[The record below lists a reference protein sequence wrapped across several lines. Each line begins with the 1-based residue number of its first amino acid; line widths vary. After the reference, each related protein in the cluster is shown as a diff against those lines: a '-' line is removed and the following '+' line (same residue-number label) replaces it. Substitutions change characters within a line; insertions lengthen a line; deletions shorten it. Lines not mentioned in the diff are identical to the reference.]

1 MFGISFTV
9 KVGVTG
15 MRGWVG
21 GSVERIEAITEK
33 GHYEMPADNAC
44 LQKKR
49 ANKILMVAQ
58 PMNGRFA
65 SDQYTVTT
73 SQLIRPKMEAALGW
87 LCISLFD
94 CILPENVRLKQL
106 RVSSSNDA
114 FPPESRTRATHRE
127 ALIQIKQSLQPY
139 HNSNASP
146 SSVHQNV
153 CTSANSQST
162 VVQSTP
168 TKTTPSTSAKSDIA
182 TVSLQESAMLDY
194 LVNMGFDKDA
204 AWYALKL
211 TRFRSMNHAV
221 DILLKTN
228 SPHVFRADKDY
239 LSKKYRYES
248 LPGDQIDECSN
259 GAVHRGLTFGHHHST
274 PPPTYDQRNTP
285 AQFMSQ
291 ATSKNVHNNSQAK
304 FSAAD
309 FDFSQII
316 RNTAAQYFNL
326 LQHNCRAETY
336 AMSDQLG
343 LNAQHQRISTT
354 TAAADNDNDNNNNS
368 APFQKCKICNHAT
381 ESICTQKAFSPELFS
396 NNELI
401 RLKKCQI
408 QSATKDQTTTRVNL
422 KPAVERT
429 GEFLEMRYRKNTPLN
444 IHKSR
449 LHLAEHRSTAT
460 NHNEDYKRRN
470 NCIYTVEDSGKN
482 MPNIQNRFDEMC
494 KTHVQYKDN
503 SKSLSDP
510 YYIENL
516 CRRVNDVLCQAKV
529 DQPNRREEP
538 YAQYQSTTF
547 NKPYT
552 SIKPLAEEPPPPPPD
567 YASSI
572 PSSSSSSLV
581 NNRCRDQQAEQ
592 QRAVQNEYTTVIR
605 STSPLPDLTDKQ
617 IQDII
622 ITPENSRVIRPCTPQ
637 AFRFY
642 MEQHVENVLKMY
654 KERVNRQMQLEKE
667 MVRANFSSKL
677 QCQLRKLLTQ
687 KESWYLRLKRQKM
700 NSSMFEK
707 IKIIGV
713 GAFGEVTL
721 VRKKD
726 TNTLFAMKVLRKLD
740 VIKRNQAAHVK
751 AERDILSKADNEW
764 VVKLYYSFQ
773 DKDSLFFI
781 MEYIPGGDMMALLI
795 KKGIFEESLAR
806 FYIAELVCAIQ
817 SVHKLGFIHRDI
829 KPDNILIDRNG
840 HIKLTDFGLC
850 TGLRWTHDWKYYA
863 EEPTIPGH
871 SHQDSFDLLKQQE
884 PHSQYKVLHYR
895 NQKKRCQAHSLVGT
909 PNYIA
914 PEVLLRTGHTQL
926 CDWWSVGVILFE
938 MVVGHPPFLANTS
951 EETQAK
957 VIDWRNSLQIPPEA
971 KLSAVAKDLIVKLC
985 CSQEYRL
992 GKENDAQDI
1001 KSHPFFEGINW
1012 NNLRKTK
1019 APYRP
1024 QLLGDTDT
1032 SNFDPVEPR
1041 PQSSNSEMSPNVSDH
1056 AFYEFTFRRFFDSD
1070 GYGCPTLRPNKSK
1083 KLLLSYNAKPNVNI
1097 LKVNPTEMEENSTNM
1112 VKKPNE
1118 TKSAASH
1125 TVDTCANNTNK
1136 SPGEN
1141 KTLHHLPS
1149 SPGDANILR
1158 ISMIQSENGE
1168 ISVQNSNGQQLQIE
1182 AQKPSTSPVNSS
1194 SKTDKKTHQIH
1205 FL

>member
-9 KVGVTG
+9 KVGLTG

-21 GSVERIEAITEK
+21 GSVER
-33 GHYEMPADNAC
+33 GSRPSR
-44 LQKKR
+44 KK
-49 ANKILMVAQ
+49 
-58 PMNGRFA
+58 

-94 CILPENVRLKQL
+94 LLRQCSTREWKSADVRLKQL
-106 RVSSSNDA
+106 RASSPNDA

-146 SSVHQNV
+146 SSIHQNV

-162 VVQSTP
+162 IVQSAP
-168 TKTTPSTSAKSDIA
+168 TNTTPSTSAKSDIA

-239 LSKKYRYES
+239 LSKKYRYDS
-248 LPGDQIDECSN
+248 LPGGQIAECSN
-259 GAVHRGLTFGHHHST
+259 GAVHCGLTFGHHLPT

-291 ATSKNVHNNSQAK
+291 ATSNVHNNSPAK

-309 FDFSQII
+309 FDASQII
-316 RNTAAQYFNL
+316 RNTAAQHFNL

-336 AMSDQLG
+336 AMNDQLD
-343 LNAQHQRISTT
+343 LNARHQRITTTT
-354 TAAADNDNDNNNNS
+354 TAAADNNNNNNNNNNNS

-381 ESICTQKAFSPELFS
+381 ESICTQKAEFSPELFS

-401 RLKKCQI
+401 RLRNCQI
-408 QSATKDQTTTRVNL
+408 QSATKDHATTRANI
-422 KPAVERT
+422 KPAVEHA

-460 NHNEDYKRRN
+460 NHNDNYKKLNNGIYIADKSERN
-470 NCIYTVEDSGKN
+470 MRNL
-482 MPNIQNRFDEMC
+482 QNRFDEMC
-494 KTHVQYKDN
+494 KMPVQYEDN
-503 SKSLSDP
+503 SKSFSDP

-529 DQPNRREEP
+529 DQSNRRES
-538 YAQYQSTTF
+538 YAHQSTTF
-547 NKPYT
+547 NKPHA
-552 SIKPLAEEPPPPPPD
+552 SIKPPTEEPPPPPPD
-567 YASSI
+567 YYASSI
-572 PSSSSSSLV
+572 PSSSSSSSSFV
-581 NNRCRDQQAEQ
+581 TTINNRRWDQQAH
-592 QRAVQNEYTTVIR
+592 EYTTVIR
-605 STSPLPDLTDKQ
+605 STSPLPELTDKQ

-622 ITPENSRVIRPCTPQ
+622 RPDNSRVIRPCTPQ

-654 KERVNRQMQLEKE
+654 KERLNRQMQLEKE

-713 GAFGEVTL
+713 GAFGEVAL

-863 EEPTIPGH
+863 EEPNIPGH

-895 NQKKRCQAHSLVGT
+895 NQKQRYQAHSLVGT

-971 KLSAVAKDLIVKLC
+971 KLSAFAKDLIVKLC

-1041 PQSSNSEMSPNVSDH
+1041 PQSSNSETSPNVSDH

-1070 GYGCPTLRPNKSK
+1070 GYGCPTLKPNKSK
-1083 KLLLSYNAKPNVNI
+1083 KLLLSYNAEPNVNI
-1097 LKVNPTEMEENSTNM
+1097 LKVNTTEIENSTSM
-1112 VKKPNE
+1112 VKNPIE
-1118 TKSAASH
+1118 TKSAASQ
-1125 TVDTCANNTNK
+1125 TVDTYENNTNK
-1136 SPGEN
+1136 PPSVN
-1141 KTLHHLPS
+1141 KTLYRLSS

-1168 ISVQNSNGQQLQIE
+1168 ISVQNSNGQQLQME
-1182 AQKPSTSPVNSS
+1182 AQKPSTSPVNLS
-1194 SKTDKKTHQIH
+1194 SKTDKKTYQVNLFIKQ
-1205 FL
+1205 

>member
-1 MFGISFTV
+1 MHVKQALSFRCHL
-9 KVGVTG
+9 
-15 MRGWVG
+15 MIF
-21 GSVERIEAITEK
+21 SV
-33 GHYEMPADNAC
+33 
-44 LQKKR
+44 
-49 ANKILMVAQ
+49 
-58 PMNGRFA
+58 
-65 SDQYTVTT
+65 
-73 SQLIRPKMEAALGW
+73 
-87 LCISLFD
+87 
-94 CILPENVRLKQL
+94 
-106 RVSSSNDA
+106 
-114 FPPESRTRATHRE
+114 
-127 ALIQIKQSLQPY
+127 
-139 HNSNASP
+139 
-146 SSVHQNV
+146 
-153 CTSANSQST
+153 
-162 VVQSTP
+162 
-168 TKTTPSTSAKSDIA
+168 
-182 TVSLQESAMLDY
+182 
-194 LVNMGFDKDA
+194 
-204 AWYALKL
+204 
-211 TRFRSMNHAV
+211 
-221 DILLKTN
+221 
-228 SPHVFRADKDY
+228 
-239 LSKKYRYES
+239 SKKYRYES

-316 RNTAAQYFNL
+316 RNTTAQYFNL

-343 LNAQHQRISTT
+343 PNAQHQRISTT
-354 TAAADNDNDNNNNS
+354 TAAADNDNDNNNSS
-368 APFQKCKICNHAT
+368 APFQKCKICNHTT
-381 ESICTQKAFSPELFS
+381 ESICTQKAFSPEFFS

-401 RLKKCQI
+401 RLKNCQI

-482 MPNIQNRFDEMC
+482 MPNIQNRFDEMR
-494 KTHVQYKDN
+494 KMHVQYEDN

-529 DQPNRREEP
+529 DQLNRREEP
-538 YAQYQSTTF
+538 NAQYQSTTF

-552 SIKPLAEEPPPPPPD
+552 SIKPFAEEPPPPPPD

-581 NNRCRDQQAEQ
+581 NNKCRDQQAEQ
-592 QRAVQNEYTTVIR
+592 N
-605 STSPLPDLTDKQ
+605 LTDKQ

-721 VRKKD
+721 KD

-795 KKGIFEESLAR
+795 KKGVFEESLAR

-884 PHSQYKVLHYR
+884 PHSQYKILHYR

-914 PEVLLRTGHTQL
+914 PE
-926 CDWWSVGVILFE
+926 
-938 MVVGHPPFLANTS
+938 
-951 EETQAK
+951 

-1083 KLLLSYNAKPNVNI
+1083 KLLLSYNAKSNVNM
-1097 LKVNPTEMEENSTNM
+1097 LKVNTTEMEENSTNM
-1112 VKKPNE
+1112 VKKPTE

-1125 TVDTCANNTNK
+1125 PVDTCENNTNK

-1141 KTLHHLPS
+1141 KTLHHLSS